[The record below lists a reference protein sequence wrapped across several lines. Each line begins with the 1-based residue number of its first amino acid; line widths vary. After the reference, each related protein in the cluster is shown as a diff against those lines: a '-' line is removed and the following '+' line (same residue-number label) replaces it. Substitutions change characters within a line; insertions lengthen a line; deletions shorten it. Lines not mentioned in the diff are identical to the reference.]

1 MTKHDQ
7 SSTATKWQS
16 VHTDTTRA
24 TRVLHEAAFIERLL
38 VAVVN
43 MQVDEVEIPHEVL
56 GRSALHSVEIADVDG
71 AVRLRIAR
79 DDGRST
85 DA

>member
-1 MTKHDQ
+1 MTAIQ
-7 SSTATKWQS
+7 WQA
-16 VHTDTTRA
+16 VHADTSRA

-56 GRSALHSVEIADVDG
+56 GRSTLHSIEIADVDG

-79 DDGRST
+79 ENGSNTTEAR
-85 DA
+85 